1 MEENGRRLDRGREK
15 ENGREQRQGGGGGGG
30 GRVVEREGGWK
41 NIDGVIAES
50 PLTRQQ
56 YVSTHFVIDSRINSL
71 RMF

>member
-1 MEENGRRLDRGREK
+1 MAEDWIGGERKRMVESRDK
-15 ENGREQRQGGGGGGG
+15 GGGGG
-30 GRVVEREGGWK
+30 VVEREGGWK